1 MTRKWTRDDMPDLR
15 SRTAVVT
22 GANRGLGLEI
32 ALGLAAAGADVV
44 LACRDPQRAQTA
56 LSAVQAQAPNA
67 QAHVMA
73 VDMASPDSIRQF
85 AQDFSAQ
92 HSRLDLL
99 IHNAAAIMAPQ
110 SYTPDGFELH
120 LATNH
125 LGPFALTGLLLDRLC
140 AAPAAR
146 VVSTGS
152 LAHRLT
158 AGLDLEDPHYRR
170 RPYKEMDAY
179 GASKL
184 AALQFCFEFDRRLR
198 QHRLPIRSV
207 AAHPGYTATNL
218 DLGNFM
224 MRFFTRR
231 IGQKP
236 ALGALPALYAAT
248 HPTLDGGSY
257 VGPDGFKELGGHPR
271 RVEASVAARDEQA
284 AAALWKLSEQLTG
297 VRYLS

>member
-1 MTRKWTRDDMPDLR
+1 MPDLR
-15 SRTAVVT
+15 GRTALIT

-44 LACRDPQRAQTA
+44 LACRDPQRAQAA
-56 LSAVQAQAPNA
+56 LATVQSQAPKVQVRA
-67 QAHVMA
+67 MA
-73 VDMASPDSIRQF
+73 VDMANPASIREF
-85 AQDFSAQ
+85 AQAFSQRHAQLDF
-92 HSRLDLL
+92 LV
-99 IHNAAAIMAPQ
+99 HNAAAILAPL
-110 SYTPDGFELH
+110 THTAEGFELH

-125 LGPFALTGLLLDRLC
+125 LGPFALTGLLLDRLS

-152 LAHRLT
+152 LAHRMT
-158 AGLDLEDPHYRR
+158 SGLDLADPHYRNR
-170 RPYKEMDAY
+170 AYKDMDAY

-184 AALQFCFEFDRRLR
+184 ATLQYCFELDRRLR
-198 QHRLPIRSV
+198 RSGMAARSV

-218 DLGNFM
+218 DLGNAM
-224 MRFFTRR
+224 MRFFTRL

-248 HPTLDGGSY
+248 HPAVEGGSY
-257 VGPDGFKELGGHPR
+257 VGPDGFKELGGYPR
-271 RVEASVAARDEQA
+271 LVDARVEARDERA
-284 AAALWKLSEQLTG
+284 AAALWTLSEQLTG